1 MQKRQCL
8 LRVWSLTALLCLAS
22 GSAFAVPSPSPQATT
37 SKVQGQVVKVSG
49 TITDENGEGVPGATV
64 KVKGGAKGVMTDV
77 DGTFTIDVPKGS
89 KLEISFL
96 GYTPETVEVTGPT
109 VNVQLVPQSEEL
121 EEFTFVAFGKQ
132 KKESVV
138 GAISTIDA
146 SALRVP
152 VGNLSSAIA
161 GKIAGAVVM
170 QRNAEPG
177 AGADFWIRGISSFG
191 ANNRPLILVDGVERS
206 MDLVDPEDIQSF
218 SILKDATATA
228 LYGVRGANG
237 IVLITT
243 KRGTESKPRVS
254 AKVEYGFTGPLRL
267 PELASAEQWLKY
279 YNDLELDA
287 SGRLQKQPVEVAKYV
302 NRVDPDLY
310 PNVDWMNT
318 IFKDN
323 TNTTRV
329 NVSVSGG
336 TPSVRYYVGGSFYT
350 EGSIFKTD
358 KMEDYD
364 ASMRYTKYNFRG
376 NVDINVTRTTELSL
390 SLANVYTVKN
400 RPGYTTGE
408 IYTWTILTTPVST
421 PTKFS
426 DGDAAM
432 PLNGY
437 NPFYML
443 NSTGYCQDF
452 TNTSQS
458 LVSLTQ
464 DFSDIITP
472 GLKANIKF
480 AWDAANA
487 STVDRRKT
495 PATYYIDLNS
505 GGGRDEDGNLIKK
518 LRSEGKDY
526 MSSSTS
532 WTNWEYNYRNT
543 NFEASLTYDNTFD
556 KVHHVSAMVN
566 FNMRNYTYSYPQNY
580 IWSFPKKNIGTAG
593 RATYS
598 YDNRYFAEFNF
609 GYNGSENFS
618 PKKRFGFFPSY
629 AIGYIISN
637 ERFWTMSPRLISL
650 LKLKASYGEIGND
663 QIGGNRRFAFNTEMS
678 SGVAG
683 YIWGTKPQI
692 SPNSG
697 GIATG
702 VPGNDNVSWEKAVKK
717 NLGLELG
724 FMNSALTLNLDYFY
738 EKRSGIYILQQ
749 SVPSIVGNNVQQYVN
764 LGRMRNQGIDASL
777 EFNKQFGDWFV
788 SARGNFS
795 YNRNK
800 KLYDD
805 APTPVW
811 AYQSEAGFAYLQQ
824 RGLIALGLFESEEDI
839 ANSPVQT
846 FGGTVRPG
854 DIKYK
859 DINGDNVI
867 DSYDRVAIGYTQI
880 PEINYGFG
888 VSASWKGIDASVFF
902 QGVGHITRLIGGASF
917 YGASENMWDKGQ
929 IFAEVAENRWTVENP
944 DPNAMYPRHAVT
956 KVANNQEASTYWQR
970 DCSFMRLK
978 NAEVGYT
985 FPKKWFAKAGVSS
998 MRIYLQGVN
1007 LLTFSKFK
1015 LWDPELETSNGTRY
1029 PQMRTGSIGLN
1040 VNF

>member
-1 MQKRQCL
+1 MLKRQCFL
-8 LRVWSLTALLCLAS
+8 KLWSLVAVLSLSA
-22 GSAFAVPSPSPQATT
+22 GNAFAVGVPEPQAKA
-37 SKVQGQVVKVSG
+37 SVVQGTTVKVSG
-49 TITDENGEGVPGATV
+49 TVLDELGEGIPGASVKLKGGSKGAITDI
-64 KVKGGAKGVMTDV
+64 
-77 DGTFTIDVPKGS
+77 DGSFVIEVPKGA
-89 KLEISFL
+89 KLEVSYI
-96 GYTPETVEVTGPT
+96 GYSPETISVGDQSSYS
-109 VNVQLVPQSEEL
+109 VQLRPQSEML
-121 EEFTFVAFGKQ
+121 EEVVAVAFGKQ

-146 SALRVP
+146 SSLKVP

-170 QRNAEPG
+170 QRTAEPG
-177 AGADFWIRGISSFG
+177 SSADFWIRGISSFG
-191 ANNRPLILVDGVERS
+191 ANNRPLILVDGIERS
-206 MDLVDPEDIQSF
+206 MDLVDPEDIQTF

-243 KRGTESKPRVS
+243 KRGTESKPKVS
-254 AKVEYGFTGPLRL
+254 AKVEYGFTSPVKL
-267 PELASAEQWLKY
+267 PELASAEQWLNY
-279 YNDLELDA
+279 YNDIELDA
-287 SGRLQKQPVEVAKYV
+287 SGRLQKQPSEVAKYV
-302 NRVDPDLY
+302 NNVDPDLY

-318 IFKDN
+318 IFKDQAS
-323 TNTTRV
+323 TTRV

-350 EGSIFKTD
+350 EGSIFNTSD
-358 KMEDYD
+358 MEDYD
-364 ASMRYTKYNFRG
+364 ASMRYTRYNFRG
-376 NVDINVTRTTELSL
+376 NVDINITRTTELGL
-390 SLANVYTVKN
+390 SLANVYTIKN

-421 PTKFS
+421 PTQFS
-426 DGDAAM
+426 DGSCAM
-432 PLNGY
+432 PLNGF
-437 NPFYML
+437 NPYYML

-452 TNTSQS
+452 VNTSQS
-458 LVSLTQ
+458 LFSLTQ

-472 GLKANIKF
+472 GLKANVKF
-480 AWDAANA
+480 AWDAANC

-495 PATYYIDLNS
+495 PATYYIDLNAD
-505 GGGRDEDGNLIKK
+505 GGRDENGELIKHIK
-518 LRSEGKDY
+518 NEGSDY

-532 WTNWEYNYRNT
+532 WTNWESNYRNT
-543 NFEASLTYDNTFD
+543 NLEASVTYDNTFN
-556 KVHHVSAMVN
+556 KLHQVSAMLN
-566 FNMRNYTYSYPQNY
+566 FNMRNFTYSYPSNY
-580 IWSFPKKNIGTAG
+580 IWSFPKKNIGLAG

-598 YDNRYFAEFNF
+598 YDSRYFFEFNF

-629 AIGYIISN
+629 AVGYVISN
-637 ERFWTMSPRLISL
+637 EKFWEPLTPYVSL

-678 SGVAG
+678 TGQAG
-683 YIWGTKPQI
+683 YIWGHNYGAHAPT
-692 SPNSG
+692 

-702 VPGNDNVSWEKAVKK
+702 TPGNENVSWEKAIKK
-717 NLGLELG
+717 NVGVEFG
-724 FMNSALTLNLDYFY
+724 FLNSALNVYLDYFY

-749 SVPSIVGNNVQQYVN
+749 SIPTVVGNNVQQYVN
-764 LGRMRNQGIDASL
+764 LGSMRNQGIDATV

-788 SARGNFS
+788 SARGNMS
-795 YNRNK
+795 YNRNRK
-800 KLYDD
+800 VYDD
-805 APTPVW
+805 RPTPIW
-811 AYQSEAGFAYLQQ
+811 PYQSEAGFAYLQQ

-859 DINGDNVI
+859 DINGDNII
-867 DSYDRVAIGYTQI
+867 DAYDRVAIGYTQI

-888 VSASWKGIDASVFF
+888 VSASWKGIDLSVFF

-929 IFAEVAENRWTVENP
+929 IFADVALNRWTVDNP
-944 DPNAMYPRHAVT
+944 DPNAIYPRHAVT

-970 DCSFMRLK
+970 DCSFIRLK
-978 NAEVGYT
+978 NAEIGYT
-985 FPKKWFAKAGVSS
+985 FPKSWFAKAGVSS
-998 MRIYLQGVN
+998 MRLYLQGVN

-1015 LWDPELETSNGTRY
+1015 LWDPELETSNGSRY
-1029 PQMRTGSIGLN
+1029 PQMRTGAIGLN

>member
-1 MQKRQCL
+1 MLKRQCFL
-8 LRVWSLTALLCLAS
+8 KLWSLVAVLCLSFGNVYA
-22 GSAFAVPSPSPQATT
+22 ADAPDPQAST
-37 SKVQGQVVKVSG
+37 SKVSGPTIKVSG
-49 TITDENGEGVPGATV
+49 TIVDELGEGIPGAFV
-64 KVKGGAKGVMTDV
+64 KLKGSTKGVVTDI
-77 DGTFTIDVPKGS
+77 DGAYTIDVPKGS
-89 KLEISFL
+89 KLEVTFL
-96 GYTPETVEVTGPT
+96 GYQPGEVVAGQPT
-109 VNVQLVPQSEEL
+109 TYNLELRPQSEMLDEVVK
-121 EEFTFVAFGKQ
+121 VAFGTQ

-146 SALRVP
+146 STLKVP

-206 MDLVDPEDIQSF
+206 MDLVDPEDIQTF

-243 KRGTESKPRVS
+243 KRGVESKPRVS
-254 AKVEYGFTGPLRL
+254 AKVEYGFTGPIKL
-267 PELASAEQWLKY
+267 PELASAEQWLNY
-279 YNDLELDA
+279 YNDIELDA
-287 SGRLQKQPVEVAKYV
+287 SGRLQKQPSEVAKYV
-302 NRVDPDLY
+302 NNVDPDLY
-310 PNVDWMNT
+310 PNVDWMKT
-318 IFKDN
+318 IFKN
-323 TNTTRV
+323 QTNTTRV

-336 TPSVRYYVGGSFYT
+336 TPTVRYYVGGSFYT
-350 EGSIFKTD
+350 EGSIFNTSD
-358 KMEDYD
+358 MEDYD
-364 ASMRYTKYNFRG
+364 AAMRYTRYNFRS
-376 NVDINVTRTTELSL
+376 NVDINITKSTELSL

-400 RPGYTTGE
+400 RPGYTTND

-421 PTKFS
+421 PTVFS
-426 DGDAAM
+426 DGSSAM

-437 NPFYML
+437 NPYYML

-452 TNTSQS
+452 VNTSQS

-472 GLKANIKF
+472 GLKANVKF
-480 AWDAANA
+480 AWDAANC

-495 PATYYIDLNS
+495 PATYYIDVNAD
-505 GGGRDEDGNLIKK
+505 GGRDENGELIKHLK
-518 LRSEGKDY
+518 SEGSDY
-526 MSSSTS
+526 MSSQTS
-532 WTNWEYNYRNT
+532 WTNWESNYRNT
-543 NFEASLTYDNTFD
+543 NFEVSVTYDRTFN
-556 KVHHVSAMVN
+556 KVHQVSAMGN
-566 FNMRNYTYSYPQNY
+566 FNMRNYTYSYPANY
-580 IWSFPKKNIGTAG
+580 IWSFPKKNIGWAG

-598 YDNRYFAEFNF
+598 YDSRYFFEFNF

-629 AIGYIISN
+629 AIGYVMSN
-637 ERFWTMSPRLISL
+637 EKFWEPLTPVVSL
-650 LKLKASYGEIGND
+650 FKLKASYGEIGND
-663 QIGGNRRFAFNTEMS
+663 QIGGNRRFAFNTEMAT
-678 SGVAG
+678 GQAG
-683 YIWGTKPQI
+683 FIWSHNYQAFAP
-692 SPNSG
+692 G

-702 VPGNDNVSWEKAVKK
+702 TPGNENVSWETAIKK
-717 NLGLELG
+717 NVGLELG
-724 FMNSALTLNLDYFY
+724 FFNSALTFTADYFY
-738 EKRSGIYILQQ
+738 EKRSGIYILQE
-749 SVPSIVGNNVQQYVN
+749 SVPSVVGNNVRQYVN
-764 LGRMRNQGIDASL
+764 LGKMRNQGIDASL

-795 YNRNK
+795 YNRNRK
-800 KLYDD
+800 EYDD
-805 APTPVW
+805 RPTPIW
-811 AYQSEAGFAYLQQ
+811 PYQSDAGFAYLQQ

-867 DSYDRVAIGYTQI
+867 DSYDKVAIGYSYI

-888 VSASWKGIDASVFF
+888 VSASWKGFDLSVFF

-929 IFAEVAENRWTVENP
+929 IFADVAENRWTVDNP
-944 DPNAMYPRHAVT
+944 DPNAIYPRHAVT
-956 KVANNQEASTYWQR
+956 KVANNQEASTYWLR
-970 DCSFMRLK
+970 DCSFIRLK

-985 FPKKWFAKAGVSS
+985 FPKKWFEKAGVSS
-998 MRIYLQGVN
+998 MRLYVQGVN

-1015 LWDPELETSNGTRY
+1015 LWDPELETSNGSRY
-1029 PQMRTGSIGLN
+1029 PQMRTGAIGLN

>member
-1 MQKRQCL
+1 M
-8 LRVWSLTALLCLAS
+8 TS
-22 GSAFAVPSPSPQATT
+22 GSVFAEPTPLPQAST

-49 TITDENGEGVPGATV
+49 IITDENDEGLPGATV
-64 KVKGGAKGVMTDV
+64 KLKGGAKGVMTDI
-77 DGTFTIDVPKGS
+77 DGSFSIDVPAGS

-96 GYTPETVEVTGPT
+96 GYTPETVQVTGPT
-109 VNVQLVPQSEEL
+109 LNVQLRPQSEQLKEV
-121 EEFTFVAFGKQ
+121 TIVAYGRQ
-132 KKESVV
+132 TKESVV

-146 SALRVP
+146 SQLRIP
-152 VGNLSSAIA
+152 VGNLSSALA

-191 ANNRPLILVDGVERS
+191 ANNRPLILVDGIERP
-206 MDLVDPEDIQSF
+206 MDLVDPEDIQTF

-243 KRGTESKPRVS
+243 KRGTESKPKVS
-254 AKVEYGFTGPLRL
+254 AKVEYGFTAPIKLV
-267 PELASAEQWLKY
+267 ELANAEQWLNY

-287 SGRLQKQPVEVAKYV
+287 SGRLQKQPSEVAKYV
-302 NRVDPDLY
+302 NNVDPELY

-318 IFKDN
+318 IFKDQAS
-323 TNTTRV
+323 TTRV

-358 KMEDYD
+358 KSEDYD
-364 ASMRYTKYNFRG
+364 AAMRYDRYNFRA
-376 NVDINVTRTTELSL
+376 NVDINVTRTTELGISL
-390 SLANVYTVKN
+390 SNVYTTKN
-400 RPGYTTGE
+400 RPGYTTDD

-421 PTKFS
+421 PTEFS
-426 DGDAAM
+426 DGVSAM

-437 NPFYML
+437 NPYYML

-452 TNTSQS
+452 TNTAQS

-495 PATYYIDLNS
+495 PATYYAT
-505 GGGRDEDGNLIKK
+505 GRDEDGNLIRNLKA
-518 LRSEGKDY
+518 EGSDY
-526 MSSSTS
+526 MKSASSFTK
-532 WTNWEYNYRNT
+532 WNLNKRTI
-543 NFEASLTYDNTFD
+543 NFEASATYDNTFN
-556 KVHHVSAMVN
+556 KVHHVSGMFN
-566 FNMRNYTYSYPQNY
+566 FNMRSLTYNYPPSYEQT
-580 IWSFPKKNIGTAG
+580 FPYRNIGIAG

-609 GYNGSENFS
+609 GYNGSENFA
-618 PKKRFGFFPSY
+618 PKKQFGFFPSY
-629 AIGYIISN
+629 AIGYVISN
-637 ERFWTMSPRLISL
+637 EKFWEPLTSTISL

-663 QIGGNRRFAFNTEMS
+663 QIGGERRFAFNTTML
-678 SGVAG
+678 SGTPG
-683 YIWGTKPQI
+683 YIWG
-692 SPNSG
+692 SNHRNEPNSG
-697 GIATG
+697 GISTG
-702 VPGNDNVSWEKAVKK
+702 IPGNDEVSWETAIKK
-717 NLGLELG
+717 NIGIELG
-724 FMNSALTLNLDYFY
+724 FFNSALNLNLDYFY
-738 EKRSGIYILQQ
+738 EKRSGIFILQE
-749 SVPSIVGNNVQQYVN
+749 SVPSVMGDNIKQYVN
-764 LGRMRNQGIDASL
+764 LGKMRNQGIDASL

-788 SARGNFS
+788 SVRGNFT

-800 KLYDD
+800 KMYDD
-805 APTPVW
+805 KPTPIW
-811 AYQSEAGFAYLQQ
+811 AYQSEAGFPYLQQ
-824 RGLIALGLFESEEDI
+824 KGLIALGLFESEEDV
-839 ANSPVQT
+839 ANSPVQS
-846 FGGTVRPG
+846 FGGVVRPG

-867 DSYDRVAIGYTQI
+867 DAYDQVSIGYSYI

-888 VSASWKGIDASVFF
+888 ASASWKGLDFSVFF
-902 QGVGHITRLIGGASF
+902 QGVGHITRMLAGASF

-929 IFAEVAENRWTVENP
+929 IFAEVAEKRWTVDNP
-944 DPNAMYPRHAVT
+944 DPNAIYPRHSVT
-956 KVANNQEASTYWQR
+956 KVENNQKASTYWQR
-970 DCSFMRLK
+970 DCSFIRLK
-978 NAEVGYT
+978 NAEIGYT

-1015 LWDPELETSNGTRY
+1015 LWDPELETSFGNRY
-1029 PQMRTGSIGLN
+1029 PQMRTGAIGLN